1 VTNVSPRSKKIT
13 RMVMA
18 VAPLLGVAGRAMLLV
33 DSDSAEA
40 GLNLARLDLE
50 DDVVRR
56 SRMDKRAGRA
66 RRR

>member
-1 VTNVSPRSKKIT
+1 
-13 RMVMA
+13 MVMA